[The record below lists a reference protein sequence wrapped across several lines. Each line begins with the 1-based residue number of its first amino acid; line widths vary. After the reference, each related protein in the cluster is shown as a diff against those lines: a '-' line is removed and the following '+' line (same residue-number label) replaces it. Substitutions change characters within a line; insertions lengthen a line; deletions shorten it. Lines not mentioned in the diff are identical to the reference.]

1 MIDIH
6 THILPGVDDGA
17 ENFDEAFDMAVMA
30 ARCGVQALVATPHSN
45 HDVGFVN
52 YESDSLAARFVKLR
66 SMLQEEKVPIQIY
79 RGMEILASTDVVEK
93 IARGKLLTLNR
104 TRYALVEFA
113 FDEEPWWIEAIL
125 KELLDAGYLP
135 IIAHPERYFC
145 VQEEPNYL
153 YEWRKMGA
161 FAQMNK
167 ESILGRLGR
176 HAANTAQVLLKY
188 NLINCLASDAHHAYA
203 RTTDMTALMR
213 YMDKHFPMGYR
224 DLLIRDN
231 PCAILEGKPLQ
242 LAGRIRRID

>member
-52 YESDSLAARFVKLR
+52 YESDSLAARFARLR
-66 SMLQEEKVPIQIY
+66 SMLQEENVPIQIY

-104 TRYALVEFA
+104 TRYTLVEFA

-125 KELLDAGYLP
+125 KEMLDAGCLP

-153 YEWRKMGA
+153 YDWRKMGA

-176 HAANTAQVLLKY
+176 HAANTAKVLLKY

-213 YMDKHFPMGYR
+213 YMDEHFPMGYR
-224 DLLIRDN
+224 NLLMRDN
-231 PCAILEGKPLQ
+231 PRAILEG
-242 LAGRIRRID
+242 